1 MIAPNVRRNR
11 VFRSHPI
18 STFGP
23 WLLVALAL
31 IAIRLP
37 AAAANQPVLRA
48 GAAAIDITPTV
59 VPAPIGNGWTKRMVG
74 QMHDPLWARALV
86 LDDGVTKLAMVVVDS
101 TLVSRE
107 IYDEA
112 KRVAEKATG
121 IPASNMLM
129 SATHNHSA
137 PAAME
142 LALNTPD
149 EHYPQLLRRKLA
161 EAVIEAHRRLEPA
174 KVGVAAVDVP
184 DEVFCRRWIVRE
196 GKLPPDP
203 FGRTTD
209 RVKMNPGPL
218 GDDLVRP
225 AGPVDPQLSIVAAS
239 ALDGRPIAL
248 FATYSLHYVGGVP
261 AGMFSADYF
270 AEFAGQVKQRLHGD
284 ERFTAAM
291 ANGTS
296 GDINNQD
303 YRKAPVKGEK
313 RPEPMQRIREV
324 ASKLADRAVE
334 AYRGMVL
341 DANTRLAVVERTLTV
356 KHRLPS
362 AEDVTRATRMIG
374 PLNDETAGKVVNIP
388 GVYAYETLKMAE
400 PTFPKAAEL
409 KLQAFRIGDAAI
421 ATIPNEVFAQTGL
434 NIRAA
439 SPFKPT
445 FTVGLAN
452 GYHGYLPTPE
462 QHALGGYE
470 TWRCRW
476 SPLEV
481 EASTKIEAALA
492 DMLRSL
498 QKR

>member
-1 MIAPNVRRNR
+1 M
-11 VFRSHPI
+11 
-18 STFGP
+18 
-23 WLLVALAL
+23 
-31 IAIRLP
+31 
-37 AAAANQPVLRA
+37 
-48 GAAAIDITPTV
+48 
-59 VPAPIGNGWTKRMVG
+59 
-74 QMHDPLWARALV
+74 
-86 LDDGVTKLAMVVVDS
+86 
-101 TLVSRE
+101 
-107 IYDEA
+107 
-112 KRVAEKATG
+112 
-121 IPASNMLM
+121 
-129 SATHNHSA
+129 
-137 PAAME
+137 
-142 LALNTPD
+142 
-149 EHYPQLLRRKLA
+149 
-161 EAVIEAHRRLEPA
+161 
-174 KVGVAAVDVP
+174 
-184 DEVFCRRWIVRE
+184 
-196 GKLPPDP
+196 
-203 FGRTTD
+203 
-209 RVKMNPGPL
+209 
-218 GDDLVRP
+218 
-225 AGPVDPQLSIVAAS
+225 
-239 ALDGRPIAL
+239 
-248 FATYSLHYVGGVP
+248 
-261 AGMFSADYF
+261 
-270 AEFAGQVKQRLHGD
+270 KQRLHGD

-303 YRKAPVKGEK
+303 YRKAPVKGAK

-334 AYRGMVL
+334 AYRGMTL
-341 DANTRLAVVERTLTV
+341 GANVKLAVVERTLTV

-362 AEDVTRATRMIG
+362 AEDVARATRMIG
-374 PLNDETAGKVVNIP
+374 PLNDETVNKVINIP

-400 PTFPKAAEL
+400 PTFPKTAEL

>member
-1 MIAPNVRRNR
+1 MCSRCLSLPLA
-11 VFRSHPI
+11 
-18 STFGP
+18 
-23 WLLVALAL
+23 LLVLV
-31 IAIRLP
+31 LP
-37 AAAANQPVLRA
+37 ARAADKPVLRA
-48 GAAAIDITPTV
+48 GAAAVDITPTV
-59 VPAPIGNGWTKRMVG
+59 LPSPLGNGWTKQSIGKV
-74 QMHDPLWARALV
+74 HDPLWARALV

-101 TLVSRE
+101 TMVPRE
-107 IYDEA
+107 IYDGA
-112 KRVAEKATG
+112 KRIAEKATG
-121 IPASNMLM
+121 IPAAHMLM

-137 PAAME
+137 PATAE
-142 LALNTPD
+142 LGRNKPD
-149 EHYPQLLRRKLA
+149 EHYPQLLREKLA
-161 EAVIEAHRRLEPA
+161 AAVIEAHRRLEPA

-303 YRKAPVKGEK
+303 YRKAPVKGAK

-334 AYRGMVL
+334 AYRGMTL
-341 DANTRLAVVERTLTV
+341 GANVKLAVVERTLTV

-362 AEDVTRATRMIG
+362 AEDVARATRMIG
-374 PLNDETAGKVVNIP
+374 PLNDETVNKVINIP

-400 PTFPKAAEL
+400 PTFPKTAEL

>member
-1 MIAPNVRRNR
+1 MRFVIFSKFPACSACGFV
-11 VFRSHPI
+11 VALS
-18 STFGP
+18 
-23 WLLVALAL
+23 LVAPYSPL
-31 IAIRLP
+31 
-37 AAAANQPVLRA
+37 AAAAERPVLRA

-59 VPAPIGNGWTKRMVG
+59 LPAPIGNGWTRQMVDRVN
-74 QMHDPLWARALV
+74 DPLWARALV

-107 IYDEA
+107 IYDDA

-121 IPASNMLM
+121 IPASHMLM

-137 PAAME
+137 PAASE
-142 LALNTPD
+142 LALNVPD
-149 EHYPQLLRRKLA
+149 EHYPKFLRAKLA
-161 EAVIEAHRRLEPA
+161 EAVIEAYRRLEPA
-174 KVGVAAVDVP
+174 KVGVTAVDEP
-184 DEVFCRRWIVRE
+184 SEVFNRRWKIRE
-196 GKLPPDP
+196 GKIPPDP

-209 RVKMNPGPL
+209 RVKMNPGGMA
-218 GDDLVRP
+218 GDLLEP
-225 AGPVDPQLSIVAAS
+225 AGPIDPQLSIVAAQ

-261 AGMFSADYF
+261 GRSFSSDYF
-270 AEFAGQVKQRLHGD
+270 GEFAQQVKQRLRGD

-296 GDINNQD
+296 GDINNHN
-303 YRKAPVKGEK
+303 YAHAAAKGAK

-324 ASKLADRAVE
+324 ASKLAARAVD
-334 AYRGMVL
+334 AYRVMKF
-341 DANTRLAVVERTLTV
+341 DAAPKLAVVERTLAV

-362 AEDVTRATRMIG
+362 AAEVAWATRMLG
-374 PLNDETAGKVVNIP
+374 PLTAGTASKVPNIP

-400 PTFPKAAEL
+400 PTFPKTAEL
-409 KLQAFRIGDAAI
+409 KLQAIRIGDAAI
-421 ATIPNEVFAQTGL
+421 ATIPNEAFAQTGL
-434 NIRAA
+434 TIRGA

-481 EASTKIEAALA
+481 EASTKIEATLA
-492 DMLRSL
+492 EMLRTL
-498 QKR
+498 KR